1 MPLLKPIA
9 GHTGCAGIKRYLE
22 KGGRALGIRVMN
34 FAWQEEHV
42 FEDIAAAPVGF
53 DWAASM
59 DATRHACGNDTP
71 YRGKPARTFKHFV
84 LSPDPQDGLSTG
96 QVAELAGVWAL
107 KHFADFEV
115 AIVLHDDNENRIPH
129 AHIVVNNT
137 NLVTERRLQTPDPLE
152 LNRSLQELAEERG
165 YRFMRDEVV
174 RETDERPARK
184 AAPTTIQ
191 NVYLRH
197 AEMEIQKE
205 GGYSWVVDIRNR
217 VTVAKAL
224 TRNESEFMAI
234 LETLEVEVTQNS
246 ERSWRRDWIYSLA
259 DHPTWRI
266 SGEKLGIS
274 FGQEALRRRFSR
286 IAAWHPTPAASR
298 QILFHA
304 ERAVELNDLAEL
316 ERLADVIETC
326 MSSNARSLAD
336 LDRRIESLESREG
349 ENSAERANAL
359 REIREY
365 VVKNRL
371 LPKTVQTRRPKEEK
385 SGETPVK
392 RKGEERRSREAPAR
406 QTRQRD
412 RREER

>member
-9 GHTGCAGIKRYLE
+9 GHTECTGIKNYLE
-22 KGGRALGIRVMN
+22 KDSRALGIQVMN
-34 FAWQEEHV
+34 FVWQEEHV
-42 FEDIAAAPVGF
+42 FEDIAAAPIGF

-84 LSPDPQDGLSTG
+84 LSPDPQDGLSAE
-96 QVAELAGVWAL
+96 QVSELARAWTL

-174 RETDERPARK
+174 RETDEGPARK
-184 AAPTTIQ
+184 ATPTTMQ
-191 NVYLRH
+191 NVYLRR

-205 GGYSWVVDIRNR
+205 GGYSWVSDIRNR

-224 TRNESEFMAI
+224 ARNEDEFIAV
-234 LETLEVEVTQNS
+234 LEALEVEVAQNS

-266 SGEKLGIS
+266 GGEKLGIS

-286 IAAWHPTPAASR
+286 VAAWHPTPAASR
-298 QILFHA
+298 QILSHA

-316 ERLADVIETC
+316 ERLADAVETC
-326 MSSNARSLAD
+326 MSANVRSLAD
-336 LDRRIESLESREG
+336 LDRRIERLESRMSED
-349 ENSAERANAL
+349 SSERANTL

-371 LPKTVQTRRPKEEK
+371 LPETAPTRRQRHPQNKEAHAI
-385 SGETPVK
+385 
-392 RKGEERRSREAPAR
+392 RKDQKQRSWQEQAR
-406 QTRQRD
+406 QERIRD
-412 RREER
+412 RKEAR